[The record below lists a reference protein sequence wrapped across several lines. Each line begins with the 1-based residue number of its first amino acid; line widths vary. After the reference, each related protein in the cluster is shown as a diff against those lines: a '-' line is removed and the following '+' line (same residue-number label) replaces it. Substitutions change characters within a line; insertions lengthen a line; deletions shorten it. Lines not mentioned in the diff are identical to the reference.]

1 MVVSHLQWI
10 SWLLCDT
17 GDQWDCGLWKEGWDG
32 LYRAYHE
39 LVPCSGLVHPAAHY
53 TGWSYDWCAHVTQTT
68 TLLFWSEPCLA
79 PVCSGL
85 DTEETIKSVISVL
98 RYKKLQLSRVSYF
111 YVHIDRFDQET
122 FEQRRNLNLYYYI
135 F

>member
-1 MVVSHLQWI
+1 M
-10 SWLLCDT
+10 
-17 GDQWDCGLWKEGWDG
+17 
-32 LYRAYHE
+32 AYIGRITSSYHA
-39 LVPCSGLVHPAAHY
+39 VVHPAAHY

-122 FEQRRNLNLYYYI
+122 FEQRRNLNLYYYM